1 LREEFTEEEISL
13 QDYIRVLRKRKWTIF
28 TVTIIAIIAVLIV
41 NFFMPPVY
49 KTTTTVLLS
58 KSSSPQAIFGGA
70 ESNLLFGQADEI
82 ETQIEILKSYSIAKG
97 VAGKLPLNIFEEADA
112 QNFARKI
119 ETFRWLINVLDILH
133 LKNFAA
139 SILLGISNNNDH
151 SEEGTSLEEETIS
164 EEEDIIKQ
172 VRESITVNALKN
184 TNIIEINC
192 ENINPKLA
200 SIIANNTASVFV
212 EESRSI
218 NRSRA
223 SEAKRFIEE
232 QLIEKES
239 ELERVE
245 EEKLQYKQQENILYL
260 DEETRINIEQLAN
273 FQSQEIENNNQIVE
287 NRAKLVEV
295 HRQLEKQAETYISS
309 ETITTNPVVR
319 ELQSQLTALEIQLPT
334 LLEKYAKGNPQ
345 ISEIEIKIR
354 ETKNKISEKVAE
366 IVGSKVS
373 TRNPIYQSLLAQV
386 VTLETTLISL
396 ETKKESLAS
405 SVKEYESRLEK
416 LPDKELHLARLERAV
431 IVSENIYIIL
441 LEKYQEARIN
451 EVMELGDIRVIDEA
465 RIPKNPIKP
474 NKRLNLAIGGILGI
488 MLGVMLTFFLEYM
501 DNTIKTTEDVEH
513 ALNLPILG
521 VIPKDSPEKKKK
533 QKRKRRKTKK
543 PKTGDNENI

>member
-1 LREEFTEEEISL
+1 MREEIEEEISL

-28 TVTIIAIIAVLIV
+28 TVTLFAIIAVLIV
-41 NFFMPPVY
+41 NFFMQPVY

-58 KSSSPQAIFGGA
+58 KSSSPQAIFGSA

-97 VAGKLPLNIFEEADA
+97 VAKKLPPNIFKEAQA
-112 QNFARKI
+112 QNFARKL
-119 ETFRWLINVLDILH
+119 ETFRWLINVLDVLH

-139 SILLGISNNNDH
+139 SILLGISDAPG
-151 SEEGTSLEEETIS
+151 SGEEKAIS
-164 EEEDIIKQ
+164 EEEAAAKEEDAIILQ

-184 TNIIEINC
+184 TNIIEINS
-192 ENINPKLA
+192 ENINPQLA
-200 SIIANNTASVFV
+200 SIIANSTASVFV

-232 QLIEKES
+232 QLIEKET
-239 ELERVE
+239 ELKQAE
-245 EEKLQYKQQENILYL
+245 EEKLEYKREENILYL
-260 DEETRINIEQLAN
+260 DEETKINIEQLAN
-273 FQSQEIENNNQIVE
+273 FQSQEIEVNNQILE
-287 NRAKLVEV
+287 NKAKLAEV
-295 HRQLEKQAETYISS
+295 HRQLGKQAETYISS
-309 ETITTNPVVR
+309 ETITTNPAVR
-319 ELQSQLTALEIQLPT
+319 ELQSQLTNLEIQLPT
-334 LLEKYAKGNPQ
+334 LLEKYSKGSPQ
-345 ISEIEIKIR
+345 VSETESKIR
-354 ETKNKISEKVAE
+354 EIKNKISEKVAE

-373 TRNPIYQSLLAQV
+373 TRNPIYQTLLAQV

-405 SVKEYESRLEK
+405 SVKEYEGRLER
-416 LPDKELHLARLERAV
+416 LPDKELYLARLERA
-431 IVSENIYIIL
+431 IKVSESTYIIL

-451 EVMELGDIRVIDEA
+451 EAMELGDIRVIDEA

-474 NKRLNLAIGGILGI
+474 NKTLNLAIGGILGL

-501 DNTIKTTEDVEH
+501 DNTIKTTEDVERT
-513 ALNLPILG
+513 LDLPILG

-533 QKRKRRKTKK
+533 RKRKRRTKK
-543 PKTGDNENI
+543 PTTEQTGEI

>member
-1 LREEFTEEEISL
+1 MEDEEISL

-28 TVTIIAIIAVLIV
+28 TVTITAIIIVLIA
-41 NFFMPPVY
+41 NFFMSPVY

-58 KSSSPQAIFGGA
+58 KSSTPQAIFGGA
-70 ESNLLFGQADEI
+70 EGNMLFGQADEI

-97 VAGKLPLNIFEEADA
+97 VAEKLPPDVFEEADA
-112 QNFARKI
+112 QNFAQKI

-133 LKNFAA
+133 LKNFSA
-139 SILLGISNNNDH
+139 SILLGVRNNHDNG
-151 SEEGTSLEEETIS
+151 EEKTTS
-164 EEEDIIKQ
+164 EEEGAIISQ
-172 VRESITVNALKN
+172 VRNSITVNALKN
-184 TNIIEINC
+184 TNIIEINS

-212 EESRSI
+212 EESRST

-239 ELERVE
+239 ELKRVE

-260 DEETRINIEQLAN
+260 DEETKINIEQLAN
-273 FQSQEIENNNQIVE
+273 FQSQEIENNNQIIE
-287 NRAKLVEV
+287 NRAKLIEV

-309 ETITTNPVVR
+309 ETITTNPEVR

-373 TRNPIYQSLLAQV
+373 TRNPIYQTLLAQV
-386 VTLETTLISL
+386 VTLETTVISL

-431 IVSENIYIIL
+431 KVSENIYIIL

-451 EVMELGDIRVIDEA
+451 EVMELGDIRIIDEA
-465 RIPKNPIKP
+465 RIPNSPIKP
-474 NKRLNLAIGGILGI
+474 NKKLNLAIGGILGL

-501 DNTIKTTEDVEH
+501 DNTIKTTDDIERY
-513 ALNLPILG
+513 LGLPVLG
-521 VIPKDSPEKKKK
+521 LIPKVTQKT
-533 QKRKRRKTKK
+533 KRKRAY
-543 PKTGDNENI
+543 

>member
-1 LREEFTEEEISL
+1 LREEFDEEEISL

-28 TVTIIAIIAVLIV
+28 TVTVTAIIIVIIA

-49 KTTTTVLLS
+49 KATTTVLLS

-70 ESNLLFGQADEI
+70 EGNMLFGQADEI

-97 VAGKLPLNIFEEADA
+97 VAKGLPPDIFEEADA
-112 QNFARKI
+112 QNFATKI
-119 ETFRWLINVLDILH
+119 ETFRWLINILDVLH

-139 SILLGISNNNDH
+139 SLLLGVSNNHDN
-151 SEEGTSLEEETIS
+151 GEEETTL
-164 EEEDIIKQ
+164 EDITKL
-172 VRESITVNALKN
+172 VRESITVNSLKN
-184 TNIIEINC
+184 TDIIEINS
-192 ENINPKLA
+192 ENPNPKLA
-200 SIIANNTASVFV
+200 SIIANSTASVFV
-212 EESRSI
+212 EESRST

-232 QLIEKES
+232 QLIEKKS

-260 DEETRINIEQLAN
+260 DEETKINIEQLAN

-287 NRAKLVEV
+287 NRAKLIEV

-309 ETITTNPVVR
+309 ETITTNPEVR

-334 LLEKYAKGNPQ
+334 LLEKYAKGSPQ
-345 ISEIEIKIR
+345 ISEVEIKIR

-373 TRNPIYQSLLAQV
+373 TRNPIYQTLLAQV
-386 VTLETTLISL
+386 VTLETTVISL

-405 SVKEYESRLEK
+405 SVKKYESRLEK

-451 EVMELGDIRVIDEA
+451 EAMELGDIRVIDEA
-465 RIPKNPIKP
+465 RIPKDPIKP
-474 NKRLNLAIGGILGI
+474 NKKLNLAIGGILGL

-501 DNTIKTTEDVEH
+501 DNTIKTTDDIERY
-513 ALNLPILG
+513 LGLPVLG
-521 VIPKDSPEKKKK
+521 LIPKVTLKT
-533 QKRKRRKTKK
+533 KRKRSY
-543 PKTGDNENI
+543 